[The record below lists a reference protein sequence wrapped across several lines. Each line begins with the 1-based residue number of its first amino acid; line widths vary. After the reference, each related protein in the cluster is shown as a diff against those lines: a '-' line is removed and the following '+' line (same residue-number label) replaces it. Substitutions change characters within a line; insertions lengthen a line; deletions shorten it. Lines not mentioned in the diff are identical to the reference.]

1 MIKVTGGHRWKRKIS
16 RALSLVLSAAL
27 LVSGYSI
34 PVYAE
39 PTVSTGDVVS
49 PGDETVLT
57 GEVTQKV
64 EKSVSLGDAAA
75 GTIKDSVSANDM
87 LAALR
92 SLPSGNETYDQF
104 TEDKLM
110 AEYSFGVDITADSI
124 YKEETGFGF
133 VDVEYND
140 AAKGW
145 DGGVYYP
152 RAISKSAPGASNVA
166 KADEC
171 LAVAS
176 TVWTETESTG
186 FGVYTYENTS
196 AFSMRL
202 APADYKVEVTLVNP
216 TSNAYTAY
224 LEAEDITKVS
234 NIAVEA
240 GKEVT
245 SSFIAVLVDGVL
257 DLKFL
262 VNSDA
267 TSKDSAATQTAY
279 VSNVKVTRLAT
290 QEQGSKPT
298 IFVASDSTVQSYND
312 NEYPKTGWGQT
323 LFNFFGKLVEERECE
338 NCGYSQS
345 QTYETENVI
354 IENRAIGGRSS
365 KSFVEEGKLDDL
377 LEDIKPGDYL
387 FVQWGHNDATAAR
400 PLRYVSPADF
410 GKWIQYYVDGALQ
423 RGATPVLVTPVAR
436 YSYDTKN
443 NTFVGNFEA
452 YGDVMRTMGAE
463 QSIPVIDLTK
473 SSVALCNAFGVD
485 GAKSLF
491 MMFDAGEW
499 TNYPGGSN
507 DQTHLQYYGAYK
519 FAQCVAKGI
528 KENAALSALAE
539 KIKMQLPEEAPAAVT
554 GLKSLSVGAS
564 SVTMTWDA
572 AANAEM
578 YYVYRAVLESGKT
591 IEDVDFSTADKYSVA
606 VSNKY
611 TDSTCEAGVT
621 YVYAVRGFNEK
632 GLGGLSDKIQ
642 VTTKSAGWKFDFNY
656 KNSVTLEGWTGINHD
671 NTYSAEL
678 GYGFTTTPNNGRD
691 RGVVES
697 IPDSVGELGSM
708 GRDFVLGAS
717 VFEVVVPN
725 GDYEVTCFA
734 ADMIAG
740 GSTIKSNF
748 TAEGKAIGQV
758 SAKQSLGKL
767 TATVRVTDGKLTIG
781 NDGYMT
787 GLTITEVQKAPS
799 GLSVYERTVVSNDL
813 QFGLNF
819 NTVDGAVSYN
829 VYRKGISDDKFQIVK
844 SFTVEDLKANELSCK
859 QQTAKLG
866 ESYEYYMTAVV
877 ADGSESA
884 PSETITVETVLKG
897 VAKPAA
903 PANVK
908 CTDPTS
914 DKTELQ
920 HTITITWD
928 AVPSVVAGDTA
939 DDENKGKEFGPIYY
953 NIYRSAKA
961 EDEKGFSG
969 YEKVGSSNTTS
980 FTDKDEDIATNINYY
995 YKVTAV
1001 NAGGE
1006 GEKSAACKTP
1016 AVGTLVAG
1024 GLEKYSDR
1032 ALVAM
1037 DLAGKDG
1044 GSVNVSATD
1053 AAGNEYTQGVYV
1065 SWRSYEADFDKDNN
1079 LSTTF
1084 TVYRNDVQ
1092 IAANLKV
1099 TNLVDP
1105 AGKAGDT
1112 YRVVGSNDAALE
1124 ITAKNVKV
1132 WENKYLELNLQCP
1145 ADDTMPDG
1153 SKCTYSA
1160 NDMSVGD
1167 LDGDG
1172 VLELIVK
1179 WYPSN
1184 AKDNSGSGYTGKTFI
1199 DGYDIDYST
1208 GNAELLWRI
1217 DMGVNIRSGAHYTQF
1232 QVWDYDGDGKA
1243 EIAVKAADGT
1253 TTFKNTANGLV
1264 ETAHIGACST
1274 ADLPIDK
1281 ISAKNDYRNSTGYVL
1296 DGPEYFAMFNGEDGS
1311 LIDSVDYTPA
1321 RGSVGA
1327 WGDAY
1332 GNRVDR
1338 FLSATAYL
1346 NGETP
1351 FAVFCRGYYT
1361 RTCLTA
1367 YYLKDTDDNGIGD
1380 EIATYWTFDSLEA
1393 GSEYEAQGNHGIAVN
1408 DVDNDGKDEIIYGA
1422 LTIDHDGT
1430 AKYCTGLGHGDAM
1443 HISDWIPWNDG
1454 LEIMSVHEHDNVAY
1468 HVEVHDAETGEVLMG
1483 YNTGKDTGRG
1493 VASDIDPTA
1502 VGGEWWSIA
1511 SPTYESNDEPEWDST
1526 DGEVYAAASTLAKLV
1541 KLSNSTPASNAT
1553 LFWDG
1558 DLLSEI
1564 QDHTFDKVAYAPIGV
1579 VLSKW
1584 NYETEKQEQLL
1595 FSEEIWSS
1603 NGTKG
1608 NLGLIADIL
1617 GDWREEIIARCSED
1631 ANKVR
1636 IYSTTI
1642 QTDYVVPC
1650 LLENLAYREGVAWEN
1665 VGYNQPANLSY
1676 LLSEGLVT
1684 AQLSEG
1690 KIEAESAEI
1699 IFTEANDGKLY
1710 GHTVEGYEV
1719 YRAPVEGENAGV
1731 YEKITT
1737 LKGADLKEYNGSAEK
1752 PDTSAEPAGDE
1763 ILFSENFEGE
1773 KHAFALI
1780 ASGNTANE
1788 YWEKDTSTVNTNAS
1802 NHVYGV
1808 GSRSGG
1814 DTGTQNAEAFGIQEN
1829 VTVAFELKMDA
1840 CAGGKSSTYALLGE
1854 KNKTN
1859 WISSGKQILTFTGS
1873 ATDNG
1878 YWSSITV
1885 NGVDI
1890 TKAANV
1896 SAGTKNGESSGKGGL
1911 NRDTTG
1917 WLKVNA
1923 ELDFTAQKV
1932 GLTITRISDGSEVYK
1947 GEVPFVNEVSSLEYI
1962 FFAGAKQY
1970 GGVFTDNIMI
1980 VKKAD
1985 KANAEEEKPATELK
1999 KEVKFSEN
2007 FEGEK
2012 HAFALIASGN
2022 TANEYWE
2029 KDTST
2034 VNTNASNHVYGVG
2047 SRSGGDTGTQNAEAF
2062 GIQEN
2067 VTVAFELKMDA
2078 CAGGKSSTYALLG
2091 EKNKTNWISS
2101 GKQILTFTGSAT
2113 DNGYWSSIT
2122 VNGVDITKAANVS
2135 AGTKNGESSGK
2146 GGLNRDTTGWL
2157 KVNAEL
2163 DFTAQKVG
2171 LTITRIS
2178 DGSEVYKGEVPFVN
2192 EVSSLEYIFFAGAKQ
2207 YGGVFTDNI
2216 EIYTEKEVAVTPEPG
2231 EGDNTTVSGPKTYVY
2246 TDTNLK
2252 PATKYSYK
2260 IAAVVDGKTSYMS
2273 RALEIETADKIES
2286 VAELAPITLVKG
2298 TPVAEG
2304 ETAASLLTPTV
2315 KVTTQDGAEKEY
2327 AVNWD
2332 ITEFDIN
2339 TVGEYTLKG
2348 TIKGWSEQVELKVTV
2363 KENEVKGYVP
2373 FEELKVI
2380 VGNEV
2385 TLPEEVEIEWT
2396 NTTITTKKITWDTAS
2411 LDTNTIGEYTL
2422 QATVADSTDTVEIVV
2437 KVVADYIVSV
2447 DKTYTEVSYLSADVL
2462 AQLPEKVTAVYASG
2476 ARKDVTVT
2484 WNTDSVAAVDT
2495 GKIGKYTVSGSVEGF
2510 EGEVAAEVTVANVAV
2525 YKFDFGI
2532 KAGEV
2537 AEGWTGITVNPKGGK
2552 ETFDKLGVT
2561 YSAEKGY
2568 GFLNG
2573 SASIEGR
2580 SEDYTQ
2586 AGVLP
2591 KVVYKDFAIP
2601 DGQTFVVDLPNGTYE
2616 VVVVGGSVYKSNVKA
2631 TIEGTAVSVGNSAG
2645 TYTATT
2651 YTVEVKDGQLTCNF
2665 TAGSTSRLDAII
2677 IRQTK
2682 CDKTAL
2688 KTAIDAAKE
2697 LEGEEKLYTEET
2709 WSAFA
2714 QAAVAAEEL
2723 YAESNPSV
2731 VAMEKARA
2739 ALVNAQNALQ
2749 KISVTP
2755 DPDPTPDPKPTPDP
2769 VPDESKEL
2777 VSDVSEITPTQL
2789 MAVLNNV
2796 PALVEKGIATVEK
2809 LISFLK
2815 TDIAESEEA
2824 KTILNGID
2832 PKNTKTLEITVYVY
2846 ENGVPVREATAADF
2860 DTGIKVT
2867 IPYEQI
2873 TLPVGTNYKD
2883 YDFVVGHMFTKDY
2896 NGNVP
2901 GEIEYLKPE
2910 KTEQGLEIT
2919 ITSAS
2924 PFTVAWKAVE
2934 SSESSND
2941 DTTPE
2946 INNQE
2951 QKAGASVSTQA
2962 TKTGDNMNV
2971 AAMIWCIVLLAAVA
2985 GVGVMVVLRKRK
2997 MNGGKNE

>member
-1970 GGVFTDNIMI
+1970 GGVFTDNI
-1980 VKKAD
+1980 
-1985 KANAEEEKPATELK
+1985 
-1999 KEVKFSEN
+1999 
-2007 FEGEK
+2007 
-2012 HAFALIASGN
+2012 
-2022 TANEYWE
+2022 
-2029 KDTST
+2029 
-2034 VNTNASNHVYGVG
+2034 
-2047 SRSGGDTGTQNAEAF
+2047 
-2062 GIQEN
+2062 
-2067 VTVAFELKMDA
+2067 
-2078 CAGGKSSTYALLG
+2078 
-2091 EKNKTNWISS
+2091 
-2101 GKQILTFTGSAT
+2101 
-2113 DNGYWSSIT
+2113 
-2122 VNGVDITKAANVS
+2122 
-2135 AGTKNGESSGK
+2135 
-2146 GGLNRDTTGWL
+2146 
-2157 KVNAEL
+2157 
-2163 DFTAQKVG
+2163 
-2171 LTITRIS
+2171 
-2178 DGSEVYKGEVPFVN
+2178 
-2192 EVSSLEYIFFAGAKQ
+2192 
-2207 YGGVFTDNI
+2207 